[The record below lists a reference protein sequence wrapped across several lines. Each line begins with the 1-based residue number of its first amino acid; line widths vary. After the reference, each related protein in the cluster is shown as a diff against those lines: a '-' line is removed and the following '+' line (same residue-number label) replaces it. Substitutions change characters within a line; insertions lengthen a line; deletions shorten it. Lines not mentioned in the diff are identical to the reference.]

1 MLANLHIAR
10 QGQIAPTLGNSD
22 VRRTRFNPGPAAYTR
37 APSTVTPFQGIG
49 RVVIPEVF
57 QNRPQPAVV
66 APQRF
71 TRIGPVV
78 IPPVFQQSQAI
89 APQPVPARPA
99 DVFQGFAHRPAPAL
113 PQAPV
118 LGMRSPWDNA
128 TDLAALENGYR
139 AVGANDDTTVH
150 FPFLGGTASIY
161 RTSYGEFF
169 IRGRLTSGGGNGPA
183 EPDTIN
189 FSSNRFHSRRGDGNG
204 RLSPQEETA
213 LINAAKTCLAQG
225 NVSLQPAIGSFI

>member
-1 MLANLHIAR
+1 
-10 QGQIAPTLGNSD
+10 
-22 VRRTRFNPGPAAYTR
+22 
-37 APSTVTPFQGIG
+37 
-49 RVVIPEVF
+49 
-57 QNRPQPAVV
+57 
-66 APQRF
+66 
-71 TRIGPVV
+71 
-78 IPPVFQQSQAI
+78 
-89 APQPVPARPA
+89 
-99 DVFQGFAHRPAPAL
+99 
-113 PQAPV
+113 
-118 LGMRSPWDNA
+118 
-128 TDLAALENGYR
+128 
-139 AVGANDDTTVH
+139 VH